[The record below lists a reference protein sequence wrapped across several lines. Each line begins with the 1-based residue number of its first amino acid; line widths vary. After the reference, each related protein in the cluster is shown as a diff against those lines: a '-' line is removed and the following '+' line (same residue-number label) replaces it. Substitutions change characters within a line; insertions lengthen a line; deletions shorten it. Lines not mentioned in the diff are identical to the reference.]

1 MMCLGGRGT
10 LQVRAINE
18 NPFFVCFVLFY
29 SKGCGYAS
37 VNMYSPNL
45 LHLALEY
52 SLHISDYRLVIGT
65 CISHK
70 HLKLTM
76 FMIALIRLSSKA
88 SSPLCLVSSN
98 ISGKTKLIGWISGIH
113 AQFCPP
119 PSPIF
124 VIRLSLLYVTF
135 ICFFLLQNILNAGL
149 FTSFLNSIVC
159 LLCSSSNPLPPILF
173 FF

>member
-1 MMCLGGRGT
+1 M
-10 LQVRAINE
+10 RAINE

-76 FMIALIRLSSKA
+76 FMIALISLSSKA

-98 ISGKTKLIGWISGIH
+98 VSGKTKLNRLDIWNS
-113 AQFCPP
+113 CSVLP
-119 PSPIF
+119 PS
-124 VIRLSLLYVTF
+124 VSYLCHSALSSIRNFHLLLSAMEYF
-135 ICFFLLQNILNAGL
+135 KCRIIYL
-149 FTSFLNSIVC
+149 FSKFYS
-159 LLCSSSNPLPPILF
+159 LLCSSSNPLPPVLF